1 VLKIEEIFKA
11 PDEFSEI
18 QYTPC
23 FDEIKE
29 GFYKTLKNR
38 G

>member
-11 PDEFSEI
+11 PDEKPEI

-23 FDEIKE
+23 FDETKE
-29 GFYKTLKNR
+29 GFYKTLINR

>member
-1 VLKIEEIFKA
+1 VLEVVETSKA
-11 PDEFSEI
+11 PDEKPEI

-23 FDEIKE
+23 FDETKE